1 MDERDILA
9 LLLRHNE
16 DGLDAA
22 LRQYGKRLH
31 AIAAGIVGVEN
42 AEECVNDALFSAW
55 NAIPPEQPKHLR
67 AYLCKLTRNA
77 ALNRYAQE
85 SAKKRGGA
93 AVDASIEELAE
104 CLPAAEEPAKAFE
117 EKALSEAITRFLRQ
131 QKPRSRRLFL
141 ARYFYAMPIRDIASR
156 FSMREGA
163 VKSALRRSREALH
176 TYLTKEGFF

>member
-55 NAIPPEQPKHLR
+55 NAIPPEQPLHLR
-67 AYLCKLTRNA
+67 AYLCKLTRNT

-104 CLPAAEEPAKAFE
+104 CLPAA
-117 EKALSEAITRFLRQ
+117 RNRQ
-131 QKPRSRRLFL
+131 RHSRKRRSPRRLPAF
-141 ARYFYAMPIRDIASR
+141 FGSKSR
-156 FSMREGA
+156 AAAGFS
-163 VKSALRRSREALH
+163 
-176 TYLTKEGFF
+176 